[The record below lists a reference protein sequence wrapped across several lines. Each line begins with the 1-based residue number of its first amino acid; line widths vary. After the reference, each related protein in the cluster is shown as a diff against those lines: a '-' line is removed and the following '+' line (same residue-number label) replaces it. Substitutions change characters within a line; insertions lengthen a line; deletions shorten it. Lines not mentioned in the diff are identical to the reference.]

1 MFFVLLVSSFSLM
14 KQVCDLRAENLRL
27 NTMLE
32 LETQKDA
39 VLKQVVKESVPEQ
52 MFMRSGQQ
60 VKSMDVVISAPV
72 KEPGNWIDVDL
83 TLLWSSPR
91 ISHCDMRSV
100 VRMLFSEIY
109 RHGEEVIKTL

>member
-1 MFFVLLVSSFSLM
+1 M

-91 ISHCDMRSV
+91 ITHCDMRSV